1 MFSIDSLKDL
11 LITIQCIQKEL
22 KGPDAEKA
30 KAAQGAYHELLDGF
44 YEEYQDKMAPQQY
57 KAAKD
62 DPDYFLVLIQ
72 LAYHDRIR
80 KMLRGMGNNQDHIST
95 GRYSHKYRRLYGNE
109 LSNQVQS
116 SHEGNRKGVIPI

>member
-30 KAAQGAYHELLDGF
+30 KAAQEAYQDLLDGF

-57 KAAKD
+57 RAAKD
-62 DPDYFLVLIQ
+62 DPDYFIVLIQ
-72 LAYHDRIR
+72 LAYYD
-80 KMLRGMGNNQDHIST
+80 QDQKNADSD
-95 GRYSHKYRRLYGNE
+95 GE
-109 LSNQVQS
+109 QS
-116 SHEGNRKGVIPI
+116 RPYFNWKIFTQI